1 MDELNALES
10 WAGALLSKLAPAA
23 RRSALREIALELQR
37 SQRTRIAQQRNP
49 GGSAYE
55 KRKPRP
61 KRLRDKAGRVKRAA
75 MFAKLRQTRYMRAE
89 TDALGLAVG
98 FAGRVARVARIHQFG
113 GSDRV
118 APSGP
123 EYKYPARV
131 LLGFSDADREMIHD
145 LLLKHIV
152 TESEYRQ

>member
-1 MDELNALES
+1 MAELDAIES
-10 WAGALLSKLAPAA
+10 WAGALLSKLAPAV
-23 RRSALREIALELQR
+23 RRSALREIARELQR

-49 GGSAYE
+49 DGSAYE

-61 KRLRDKAGRVKRAA
+61 KHLRDKAGRVRRAA

-89 TDALGLAVG
+89 TDALGLAIG

-113 GSDRV
+113 ESDRV
-118 APSGP
+118 APHGP

-131 LLGFSDADREMIHD
+131 LLGFSDADRDMIRD
-145 LLLKHIV
+145 LLLKHIA
-152 TESEYRQ
+152 T